1 MLCTDVSCNRLDSKL
16 PDPPPFIPTHYNLEL
31 KPDIY
36 ANNEDLFSFSGHVA
50 IYFRCKIAS
59 SNLTINSADLTVV
72 IHSFAVVS
80 GTRKVPKIL
89 SVRLQFCTQIYK
101 VSKAVLLTFFLA

>member
-1 MLCTDVSCNRLDSKL
+1 MLCTDVSCNILDSKL

-36 ANNEDLFSFSGHVA
+36 DSDPPFLFDGHVA

-59 SNLTINSADLTVV
+59 SNLTISSADLTVV

-80 GTRKVPKIL
+80 GTREVPKIL
-89 SVRLQFCTQIYK
+89 SVRLHLDK
-101 VSKAVLLTFFLA
+101 